1 MEAGKVIDELGG
13 TKAVAELCETSE
25 SAVSQWRTNG
35 IPKPRLMFLKLA
47 RPDLF
52 AGDQCAEMDQG
63 AA

>member
-1 MEAGKVIDELGG
+1 MEPGKVIDHLGG

-52 AGDQCAEMDQG
+52 SSEQCVESDQG